1 MDALLAE
8 KMALETKWNNTYL
21 TKGVY
26 TIDMKSLESKIN
38 DVKTKIIQ
46 RDTVYIY
53 KNGYMYLSM
62 AALAVFMAGLFA
74 LNDYILISYTNINWI

>member
-21 TKGVY
+21 TKGVF

-46 RDTVYIY
+46 RDIIRAKVNTR
-53 KNGYMYLSM
+53 
-62 AALAVFMAGLFA
+62 
-74 LNDYILISYTNINWI
+74 

>member
-8 KMALETKWNNTYL
+8 KMALETKWNNIYL

-38 DVKTKIIQ
+38 DIKTKIIQ
-46 RDTVYIY
+46 RDIIRAKVNTR
-53 KNGYMYLSM
+53 
-62 AALAVFMAGLFA
+62 
-74 LNDYILISYTNINWI
+74 

>member
-46 RDTVYIY
+46 RDIIRAKVNTRYPHQNLY
-53 KNGYMYLSM
+53 Q
-62 AALAVFMAGLFA
+62 GLHRQH
-74 LNDYILISYTNINWI
+74 LELLVSCNIL